1 MLLTDASN
9 YKIFAKEVG
18 GTCELTL
25 LANGNF
31 HLLTAKTVNI
41 IIMNLDDIKN
51 YISKISNIDL
61 SNKAKIFATIS
72 LSWIIFIGYLT
83 WWNGLKSLALDK
95 SFRWDEWFWFGIVP
109 ALVPYIFY
117 FIWRKKDE

>member
-1 MLLTDASN
+1 
-9 YKIFAKEVG
+9 
-18 GTCELTL
+18 
-25 LANGNF
+25 
-31 HLLTAKTVNI
+31 
-41 IIMNLDDIKN
+41 MNLDDIKN
-51 YISKISNIDL
+51 YISKLSNIDL
-61 SNKAKIFATIS
+61 SNKTKVFATIS

-117 FIWRKKDE
+117 FIWRKKMSKAWTM

>member
-1 MLLTDASN
+1 M
-9 YKIFAKEVG
+9 
-18 GTCELTL
+18 
-25 LANGNF
+25 NF
-31 HLLTAKTVNI
+31 EE
-41 IIMNLDDIKN
+41 IKN
-51 YISKISNIDL
+51 YIYKIKNIDL
-61 SNKAKIFATIS
+61 SNKAKIFTTIS

-83 WWNGLKSLALDK
+83 WWNGLRSLALDK

>member
-1 MLLTDASN
+1 MEGL
-9 YKIFAKEVG
+9 
-18 GTCELTL
+18 
-25 LANGNF
+25 
-31 HLLTAKTVNI
+31 HLLTAKTVNL

>member
-1 MLLTDASN
+1 
-9 YKIFAKEVG
+9 
-18 GTCELTL
+18 
-25 LANGNF
+25 
-31 HLLTAKTVNI
+31 
-41 IIMNLDDIKN
+41 MNLDDIKN

-95 SFRWDEWFWFGIVP
+95 SFRWDEWFWFGVVP

-117 FIWRKKDE
+117 YIWKKKDQNNSDV

>member
-1 MLLTDASN
+1 
-9 YKIFAKEVG
+9 
-18 GTCELTL
+18 
-25 LANGNF
+25 
-31 HLLTAKTVNI
+31 
-41 IIMNLDDIKN
+41 MNLDEIKN
-51 YISKISNIDL
+51 YISKISNIDF
-61 SNKAKIFATIS
+61 SKKAKIFVTIS

-109 ALVPYIFY
+109 ALAPYVFY